1 MYKMKKPVT
10 LLFITCCLAT
20 FSLAQTQEPKLK
32 KIFNGKNLKGW
43 VAPDS
48 NIWWSASNGV
58 LFAKSSPSKKGTI
71 LWTKKKYENF
81 IIQGEFLMGDGVVD
95 SGFFLRSENDQ
106 VQIGISGSLKRDMTG
121 SPYIPKLRYPVEAKG
136 VKEILKLKDW
146 NTMKIK
152 VVDKTYTVWLNG
164 VEVMTY
170 TSADMPP
177 LGAVGLQCHPGND
190 MSIGF
195 RNIRLAK
202 L

>member
-1 MYKMKKPVT
+1 MKKLIT
-10 LLFITCCLAT
+10 LLCITCCLT
-20 FSLAQTQEPKLK
+20 TISFAQAKEPKLK

-48 NIWWSASNGV
+48 NIWWSASKGV
-58 LFAKSSPSKKGTI
+58 MFVKSSPSKKGTN
-71 LWTKKKYENF
+71 LWTAEKYENF
-81 IIQGEFLMGDGVVD
+81 ILQADFLMGDGVVD

-152 VVDKTYTVWLNG
+152 LADKTYTVWLNG

-170 TSADMPP
+170 TSADIPAS
-177 LGAVGLQCHPGND
+177 GAIGIQCHPGNE
-190 MSIGF
+190 MSISF
-195 RNIRLAK
+195 KNIKLAK

>member
-1 MYKMKKPVT
+1 MKKIIFI
-10 LLFITCCLAT
+10 LLLAST
-20 FSLAQTQEPKLK
+20 SLFAQTKEPKLK

-48 NIWWSASNGV
+48 NVWWSASKGV
-58 LFAKSSPSKKGTI
+58 MFVKSSPSKKGTI
-71 LWTKKKYENF
+71 LWTEKKYENF
-81 IIQGEFLMGDGVVD
+81 ILQADFLMGDGVVD
-95 SGFFLRSENDQ
+95 SGFFLRGENDQ

-136 VKEILKLKDW
+136 VKELLKPKDW

-152 VVDKTYTVWLNG
+152 LVDKTYTVWLNG

-170 TSADMPP
+170 TSADIPP
-177 LGAVGLQCHPGND
+177 SGAIGIQCHPGNE
-190 MSIGF
+190 MSISY
-195 RNIRLAK
+195 RNIKLAE